1 MSKTIQNPSISAFDS
16 QEIAELTC
24 KTLASIKTDEAFDLF
39 WENVLLQ
46 QNHMGLDD
54 PALPRK
60 RKVPSRLEMGTS
72 ENHYPPIPKDLYHQQ
87 YFQSLTNCQLY

>member
-1 MSKTIQNPSISAFDS
+1 MSKSLQNPSISAFDS
-16 QEIAELTC
+16 QEVAELTC
-24 KTLASIKTDEAFDLF
+24 KMLASIKTDEAFDLF

-72 ENHYPPIPKDLYHQQ
+72 ENHYPPIPKDLYLQQ
-87 YFQSLTNCQLY
+87 YFQSLADCQLY